1 MLVLT
6 LFVLTAQVIAP
17 PALDGITGAGWV
29 GTGLLGSV
37 LAWIFFAH
45 IPAKDKQVAEK
56 DRQIIALIESRDA
69 MVKELTATHQE
80 AIKSLVAANQDV
92 IKSMAAD
99 FRAAVA
105 DLEKRSSEADREKRH
120 DFNNQLQMVT
130 NHYEKELSLTN
141 QAIRRDLDEMG
152 GVMGDLRKLISEMR
166 DKNMQMW
173 SAPETKRRPGPNPP
187 PAPPATGR

>member
-1 MLVLT
+1 MLLLT
-6 LFVLTAQVIAP
+6 LFVLTAQVVAP

-29 GTGLLGSV
+29 GTGLLSSV
-37 LAWIFFAH
+37 LAWIFFSH

-56 DRQIIALIESRDA
+56 DRQILALIDSRDA
-69 MVKELTATHQE
+69 LVKDLTATHQE
-80 AIKSLVAANQDV
+80 AIKSLVA
-92 IKSMAAD
+92 D
-99 FRAAVA
+99 FRSAVA

-187 PAPPATGR
+187 PAPPAPGR